1 VVKPSVQRVLVVD
14 DNVDNADTLAAL
26 LRLLG
31 RDVRCVTDARLAAAA
46 ALEFSP
52 HVAFVDIGMPH
63 INGYELARVLREK
76 FGRELRLI
84 ALTGY
89 GSAKDREMSRLV
101 GFDAHL
107 VKPADVETIDALLKR
122 LFPPE

>member
-1 VVKPSVQRVLVVD
+1 MKPSVQRVLIVE
-14 DNVDNADTLAAL
+14 DNVDGANTLAAL

-31 RDVRCVTDARLAAAA
+31 REVRFVTDARLAAAA
-46 ALEFSP
+46 ASEFMP
-52 HVAFVDIGMPH
+52 HVAFLDIGMPH
-63 INGYELARVLREK
+63 INGYELARVLRER
-76 FGRELRLI
+76 FGREIRLV

-107 VKPADVETIDALLKR
+107 VKPADVETIDTLLKG
-122 LFPPE
+122 LLPFG